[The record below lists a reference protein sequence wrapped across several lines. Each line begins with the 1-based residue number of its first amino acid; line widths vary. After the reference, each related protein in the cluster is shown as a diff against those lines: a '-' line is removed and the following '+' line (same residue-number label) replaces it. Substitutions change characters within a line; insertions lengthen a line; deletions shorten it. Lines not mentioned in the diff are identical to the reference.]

1 MWVRLIHLGDNDGEK
16 WTDSKHIQEVK
27 WTGLS
32 DGLVGHGGSGAR
44 PAAWMVESLVQ
55 KGGVAVRGGAG
66 ESTGLAQA

>member
-1 MWVRLIHLGDNDGEK
+1 M
-16 WTDSKHIQEVK
+16 QEVK

-55 KGGVAVRGGAG
+55 KRDMAVRGGAG
-66 ESTGLAQA
+66 DSTDLAQA